1 MNSFLN
7 YMIRY
12 VLDKEEMHPVV
23 LLGKS
28 QEELGELA
36 KDILK
41 EHGYLRHKQ
50 YRPLMYEELAD
61 VFMVLF
67 TAVALTDVGVK
78 DDPSAGPT
86 AEEIVNKFETALKKK
101 FKKYKELLENGDIY
115 S

>member
-7 YMIRY
+7 NMIRY
-12 VLDKEEMHPVV
+12 VLDNEDMHPIV

-36 KDILK
+36 SDILK

-50 YRPLMYEELAD
+50 YRPMMYEELAD
-61 VFMVLF
+61 IFMVLF
-67 TAVALTDVGVK
+67 AAVALTDVGIK
-78 DDPSAGPT
+78 DDPSPGPS
-86 AEEIVNKFETALKKK
+86 AEEIVNKFEKALNKK
-101 FKKYKELLENGDIY
+101 FQKYKELLESGNIR